1 MKFKKITSAVLAAA
15 MLVPSTCIVSYAE
28 QDQAMKQA
36 LTYVKERITIPE
48 ELKQFNYSSRVVG
61 GKTRYTF
68 SWNAPASAGKYEK
81 ISVTIIGKVIT
92 GYSHDKVESYSDDY
106 SFAKLEPEEIVAK
119 AKEVVKTL
127 NPTVYEYIEVSESPR
142 IYLWGDDAIVTVKR
156 VKDGVPVTGSTGSV
170 RIDKNTGELKS
181 FNINWIMGAG
191 FADPKDA
198 ISVEA
203 AQSGF
208 KNEFP
213 VELVYTTEYDW
224 ETDEFIP
231 HLIYRQTKYGE
242 IDALTGKLS
251 TFEDSYN
258 SYETVYDEEVA
269 EDDCDDEGVNTAA
282 GGGNITFTQ
291 DEIDKLEKEN
301 KLIKADEAIKL
312 IQEMGVFNIPE
323 ENVESTYSRCE
334 FDERLNAYTRYVSFQ
349 SNVSGYVSIDGGDDP
364 VVPYEILDDVA
375 EEDVAAKSVYGSFT
389 INAETGEVLSYS
401 CWNAYAN
408 GTKLTSEKKADNL
421 LSSYFDKI
429 AGNRASEFPIENAV
443 INYGYDDE
451 VPEEIEGE
459 ENIVKPKMHTA
470 RADISRYVNAIRCD
484 SENASITIDRDG
496 KVSDFNIRYYG
507 IEYPAPKN
515 IISADDAYDKYFGQI
530 DYALRFRCALKDNKK
545 VVTAM
550 VYSSDERLNIDAF
563 SGDLVNYDG
572 SEYYRE
578 AKNGVYTDLDGSKYK
593 KIAEKLAVYG
603 ITLMDEEG
611 RLNADKAIT
620 RSEFR
625 SLASAVGSYGS
636 VGTSPDSELTRQ
648 YAAKMLV
655 SRYLDEN
662 VAELPIFRTSYSDVK
677 KDSKYAGYIA
687 VADALGLMSG
697 KDGKFNPSAKVTR
710 GQALQL
716 IYNIL
721 AK

>member
-1 MKFKKITSAVLAAA
+1 MKFKKITSAVLAAS

-48 ELKQFNYSSRVVG
+48 ELEQFNYSSRVVG

-68 SWNAPASAGKYEK
+68 NWNAPASAGKYEQ
-81 ISVTIIGKVIT
+81 ISVTITGKVIT
-92 GYSHDKVESYSDDY
+92 GYSHDKEEDYSDEY

-119 AKEVVKTL
+119 AKEAVKAL
-127 NPTVYEYIEVSESPR
+127 NPTVYEYIEVSDSPS
-142 IYLWGDDAIVTVKR
+142 INLWGNDAVVTVKR

-181 FNINWIMGAG
+181 FNMNWIIGAG

-198 ISVEA
+198 VSVEA
-203 AQSGF
+203 AQAGF

-224 ETDEFIP
+224 ENDEFIP

-258 SYETVYDEEVA
+258 SYNNEYDEDVV
-269 EDDCDDEGVNTAA
+269 EDDCADADE
-282 GGGNITFTQ
+282 GGGNPGAGGDSVITFTE
-291 DEIDKLEKEN
+291 DEIKKLEQEN

-312 IQEMGVFNIPE
+312 IQDMGVFNIPMK
-323 ENVESTYSRCE
+323 NVEATYSRCDYNE
-334 FDERLNAYTRYVSFQ
+334 KLKAYTRYVRFQ

-364 VVPYEILDDVA
+364 IEILDDAA
-375 EEDVAAKSVYGSFT
+375 EEDVAEISVYGSFT
-389 INAETGEVLSYS
+389 INAETGEVLSYD
-401 CWNAYAN
+401 CWNGYT
-408 GTKLTSEKKADNL
+408 GDTKLTSEKKADKL
-421 LSSYFDKI
+421 ITSYFNKI
-429 AGNRASEFPIENAV
+429 AGNRASEFPIENAS
-443 INYGYDDE
+443 INYGYD
-451 VPEEIEGE
+451 EIPAETEGS
-459 ENIVKPKMHTA
+459 ENTTVPKMYTVSA
-470 RADISRYVNAIRCD
+470 GISRYVNAIRCD
-484 SENASITIDRDG
+484 SENASITIDRNG
-496 KVSDFNIRYYG
+496 KVADFNITYYG

-515 IISADDAYDKYFGQI
+515 IISAEDAYKKYFEQT

-550 VYSSDERLNIDAF
+550 VYASGNRLNIDAF
-563 SGDLVNYDG
+563 SGNLVNYDG

-578 AKNGVYTDLDGSKYK
+578 AEKGVYTDLEGSKYK

-603 ITLMDEEG
+603 VTLMDEDG

-620 RSEFR
+620 RSEFQ
-625 SLASAVGSYGS
+625 SLTSAVGSYGS
-636 VGTSPDSELTRQ
+636 AGTNPDSELTRQ
-648 YAAKMLV
+648 YAAKMLT
-655 SRYLDEN
+655 SRYLKES
-662 VAELPIFRTSYSDVK
+662 VAELPIFRTSYSDVE